1 MQINLT
7 ILIQAFHL
15 LFTIF
20 ILKRLFFSR
29 ILSSLN
35 ADRAHLENVAEVCVK
50 EEKEIAHTKELSEEM
65 ILSFQDRV
73 KCKDMITRRHQ
84 VSDIQSVQPQ
94 GGESGLSSGI
104 ADGVE
109 VVIKKMSDE
118 YS

>member
-15 LFTIF
+15 LITIV

-35 ADRAHLENVAEVCVK
+35 ADRVYLEKVTEVCDK
-50 EEKEIAHTKELSEEM
+50 EEKEIVHTKDLSEEM

-73 KCKDMITRRHQ
+73 KCKDVMPKQHNIADIPAVDRR
-84 VSDIQSVQPQ
+84 
-94 GGESGLSSGI
+94 GGERGLSSSI
-104 ADGVE
+104 AAGVE
-109 VVIKKMSDE
+109 VVIKKMTDE